1 MWYYTGVVDETTIA
15 LCRIGGIGRRDGF
28 KIHCPQGRPG
38 STPGSGTK
46 PRRDFRFVGVFLLV
60 FRRLCEEREATLASG
75 AFGTALILAVE
86 TIATCLRRLRFGRAA
101 KKKSGTARNSL
112 LSLTRGCYFRKN
124 RL

>member
-1 MWYYTGVVDETTIA
+1 MRRRLPFAGLAELADAMDSKSIARKGVPVRLRDPVLNPDETFVSS
-15 LCRIGGIGRRDGF
+15 GF
-28 KIHCPQGRPG
+28 
-38 STPGSGTK
+38 
-46 PRRDFRFVGVFLLV
+46 FLLV

-101 KKKSGTARNSL
+101 KKKGGTARNSL